1 MWDETVDCGE
11 EEPVFDIDAVLVEV
25 IVAVVVLVVVD
36 ESDASVVGFDVLVP
50 VVVFVEVLLAV
61 DVGDTAKPVSN
72 KILSEILYGVR

>member
-1 MWDETVDCGE
+1 MDCGD

-25 IVAVVVLVVVD
+25 IVAVVVFVVVD
-36 ESDASVVGFDVLVP
+36 EADASGVGFDVRVP

-72 KILSEILYGVR
+72 KILSEILYGAR

>member
-1 MWDETVDCGE
+1 MDCGD

-25 IVAVVVLVVVD
+25 IVDVVVLVVVD
-36 ESDASVVGFDVLVP
+36 EADASVVGFDVRVP

-72 KILSEILYGVR
+72 KILSEILYGAR

>member
-1 MWDETVDCGE
+1 MDCGDE
-11 EEPVFDIDAVLVEV
+11 ELVFDIDAVLVEV

-36 ESDASVVGFDVLVP
+36 EADASVVGFDVRVP

-72 KILSEILYGVR
+72 KILSEILYGAR

>member
-1 MWDETVDCGE
+1 MDCGD

-25 IVAVVVLVVVD
+25 IVPVVVLVVVD
-36 ESDASVVGFDVLVP
+36 EADASVVGFDVRVP

-72 KILSEILYGVR
+72 KILSEILYGAR

>member
-1 MWDETVDCGE
+1 MDRGD

-25 IVAVVVLVVVD
+25 IVEVVVFVVVD
-36 ESDASVVGFDVLVP
+36 EADASVVGFDVRVP

-72 KILSEILYGVR
+72 KILSEILYGAR

>member
-1 MWDETVDCGE
+1 MDCGE